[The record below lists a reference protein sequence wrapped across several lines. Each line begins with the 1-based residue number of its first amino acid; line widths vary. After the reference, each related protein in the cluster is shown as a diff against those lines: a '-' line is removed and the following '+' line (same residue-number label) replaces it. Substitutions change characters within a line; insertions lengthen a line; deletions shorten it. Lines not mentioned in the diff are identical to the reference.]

1 MSMASYSPS
10 VAADRRPRGAIT
22 NNRKLKSRQLDESS
36 RRCDA
41 FLNAKNLHFSIVTFD
56 FRHERPLSE
65 RSSALKT
72 LLAPAS

>member
-1 MSMASYSPS
+1 
-10 VAADRRPRGAIT
+10 
-22 NNRKLKSRQLDESS
+22 LDESS